1 MGKEH
6 PSAEQMAA
14 YIDGALS
21 ATERGRM
28 EAHLVRCQDCL
39 TELLEVVQHLWRWGS
54 RRPS

>member
-39 TELLEVVQHLWRWGS
+39 AELLEVVQHLWRWGS